1 MPEPLPS
8 TMPRPPAATKPTGHL
23 HRSKHWYTTFLASGI
38 LLACGVITGVL
49 LARMLGPEERGLL
62 AAIVYWPGFIVGIG
76 ALGINEGIVLQIASG
91 DRAQSVV
98 STSLAIALALSL
110 VAATACWWLL
120 EPALGADRGAYLW
133 EARAYAC
140 VFALMS
146 FVSLHLLAVQQGRM
160 HFTRFNAM
168 RTLQVLFYPAA
179 LVVLWAVHALDVRT
193 AMVAALAG
201 GVVISIVLLL
211 HFRTELRIPPSF
223 AEARS
228 IFGKSIRLQ
237 VVNVL
242 MSLSDQLD
250 KMILVLLATN
260 YQLGQY
266 VVAYTVASAAPG
278 MLVQT
283 YTKVMLPSVAAL
295 DRAELGNLRIKR
307 SLAIVA
313 LMMLLAGAAVVV
325 LIPLLLPLV
334 FGKQYHEASGYAQIL
349 TAALILGGLGK
360 CIVYLLRA
368 RQVTAPAVWGQGAT
382 SLCLL
387 VGGYLGYRQFGV
399 VGLCWATVFAYATG
413 LAVIWVAFERA
424 IDWGRTEPADNAPP
438 HLR

>member
-1 MPEPLPS
+1 
-8 TMPRPPAATKPTGHL
+8 MPRPPAATKLTGHL
-23 HRSKHWYTTFLASGI
+23 QSSKHWYTTFFASGI

-49 LARMLGPEERGLL
+49 LARLLGPEDRGLL

-76 ALGINEGIVLQIASG
+76 ALGINEGIVLQIASR
-91 DRAQSVV
+91 DRAHSIV
-98 STSLAIALALSL
+98 STSLVMAVTLAL
-110 VAATACWWLL
+110 VAATLCWWLL
-120 EPALGADRGAYLW
+120 EPALGASRGAYLW

-146 FVSLHLLAVQQGRM
+146 FVSLHLQAIQQGRM
-160 HFTRFNAM
+160 DFSRFNAM
-168 RTLQVLFYPAA
+168 RTLQVLMYPAA
-179 LVVLWAVHALDVRT
+179 LLLLWAFHALDVRT
-193 AMVAALAG
+193 VMVAALIG
-201 GVVISIVLLL
+201 GVVISVVLLFQ
-211 HFRTELRIPPSF
+211 FRGEIRIPPSF

-295 DRAELGNLRIKR
+295 DGAELGKLRIKR

-313 LMMLLAGAAVVV
+313 LMMMLAGAAVVV

-334 FGKQYHEASGYAQIL
+334 FGKQYQEASGYAQIL

-360 CIVYLLRA
+360 CIIYLLRA
-368 RQVTAPAVWGQGAT
+368 RQITAPAVWSQGVT
-382 SLCLL
+382 SICLL

-399 VGLCWATVFAYATG
+399 VGLCWATAFAYAIG
-413 LAVIWVAFERA
+413 LAVIWVAFERSV
-424 IDWGRTEPADNAPP
+424 DWNGTERAEAFPSRKP
-438 HLR
+438 